1 MIRRLNYTGRKRISR
16 SRVTV
21 RLLPAP
27 GGGWRFDAEFDL
39 ADAGFPPGSSVY
51 IEAYNATSY
60 MRFAFGTVGARVLPP
75 DLALRE
81 ITPSPL
87 PKFRLKVV
95 DARHGLLLGV
105 ADKLVPLQP
114 DESLEHKQSL
124 LPVEFRDLGERIW
137 RLDVSDWPVLE
148 LNRRVA
154 DLGEAARSGDSFL
167 ALVYPEVVR
176 RILHE
181 AVVVEEQTDP
191 EFDESDWTSLW
202 LRYVCS
208 LPGVEAPPERGI
220 GVAAEEARAQ
230 AEEWIERAVQAFC
243 RAREARVRFERA
255 MGSAGRSER

>member
-21 RLLPAP
+21 RLAPAP

-39 ADAGFPPGSSVY
+39 TDYGFPPESSVY

-60 MRFAFGTVGARVLPP
+60 MRFAFGTVGARSEPADRV
-75 DLALRE
+75 LRE

-95 DARHGLLLGV
+95 DARRGLLLGV
-105 ADKLVPLQP
+105 ADKLIPLQP
-114 DESLEHKQSL
+114 DEALEHKQSL

-148 LNRRVA
+148 LNQRVA
-154 DLGEAARSGDSFL
+154 DLGEIARSGDSFL

-181 AVVVEEQTDP
+181 ALVEEEQTDP
-191 EFDESDWTSLW
+191 DFDEADWTTLW
-202 LRYVCS
+202 LRFVCS
-208 LPGVEAPPERGI
+208 LPGVEPPPERAL
-220 GVAAEEARAQ
+220 GVGAEEALAQ

-243 RAREARVRFERA
+243 RARDARVRFERA
-255 MGSAGRSER
+255 IGRGAP

>member
-39 ADAGFPPGSSVY
+39 ADYDFAPDSSVF

-60 MRFAFGTVGARVLPP
+60 TRFAFGTVRARSEPV
-75 DLALRE
+75 DRTLRE

-95 DARHGLLLGV
+95 EARRGLLLGV

-114 DESLEHKQSL
+114 EDTLAHKQSL
-124 LPVEFRDLGERIW
+124 LPVEFRDLGEQIW

-148 LNRRVA
+148 LNRRIA
-154 DLGEAARSGDSFL
+154 DLGEIARSGDSFL

-181 AVVVEEQTDP
+181 AIVVEGQTDP
-191 EFDESDWTSLW
+191 DFDGSDWTSLW
-202 LRYVCS
+202 LRFVCG
-208 LPGVEAPPERGI
+208 LPGVEPPPERTLGMSD
-220 GVAAEEARAQ
+220 EEARAQ
-230 AEEWIERAVQAFC
+230 AEGWIERTVQAFC
-243 RAREARVRFERA
+243 LARDARVRFERA
-255 MGSAGRSER
+255 IGQGAK